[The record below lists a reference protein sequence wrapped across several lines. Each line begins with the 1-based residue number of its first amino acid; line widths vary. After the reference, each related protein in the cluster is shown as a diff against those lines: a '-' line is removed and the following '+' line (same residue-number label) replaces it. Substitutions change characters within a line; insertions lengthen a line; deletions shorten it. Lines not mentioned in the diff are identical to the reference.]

1 MFQIYHSNQLDLLK
15 DLLVALMRQNPLE
28 NPFDNETILVQSPG
42 MAQWL
47 QLQIAQSTGIASNI
61 NFPLPA
67 SFIWSQFKAVLDE
80 VPQSSPFN
88 KTSMTWLIMKLLPT
102 LIKLDDFAPL
112 LHYLEDDLLL
122 RKHFQL
128 SQKIADI
135 FDQYLVYRPE
145 WIDAWE
151 KSSEQ
156 EISTWSEDNG
166 QSIPLWIGEQRWQ
179 PILWKKLSAAIENQF
194 SDAGKVYHR
203 AELYK
208 DFLSKLAGEKS
219 LKHLPKR
226 IFVFGISA
234 LPESYL
240 QALLGLAKHCDVHFL
255 LSNPCSYYWA
265 DIADPKLLA
274 KRFAASRPKL
284 SVVDGALLPL
294 EDSSWQKDEAHR
306 LWAMSGDIESE
317 VGNPLL
323 ASMGKMGRDF
333 LYQLYSLN
341 QQEVDAF
348 VEIER
353 DNLLHHLQADILALQ
368 DSSSPLSLTACERTV
383 IDADDHSLTIH
394 LAHSVMREVE
404 ILHDNLL
411 TMFANDASLTPKDII
426 VMMPNIDLYAP
437 YVQAVFSSADSELK
451 IPFTVSDLSAQQENP
466 ILVSFLQ
473 LLNLNQSRYT
483 REDILA
489 LLEVPAILQHFKL
502 TQNDFVLLQKWI
514 NESGIRWGLHE
525 QSALQWDLPELSQN
539 SWIFGLKRMLLG
551 YAMGDCM
558 FAGISPYDEVQG
570 SQGLILGRFIDFID
584 SLIELEE
591 TLQQPHDVTQ
601 WQAFIYLLID
611 TFYLED
617 ETNSELFSFI
627 REQLDSLV
635 EVTAQVSF
643 DAPLSLP
650 VLLEY
655 LQGNLNNLANS
666 QRFLAGQVNFCT
678 LMPMRSIPFKVVCLL
693 GMNDG
698 EYPRT
703 VVPMGFDLMAGH
715 RKRGDRSRRDEDRY
729 LFLEALLSAQ
739 DKLYISYIGANISD
753 NSERMASVLL
763 SELLN
768 YCAQSFVLQENLND
782 NSLLAEKSLMDFL
795 HFHYPMQS
803 FSEQYY
809 KGSLSTYKQQW
820 WQALQNREVHSGVG
834 SSVENKVE
842 AENRVITLDSP
853 LVEVQ
858 LSSLKQFL
866 KDPCKTFFN
875 QRLDV
880 YFDVDQNEQDPDE
893 PFSLDS
899 LQQYFLKNQ
908 QFEYALEG
916 KSLTSLFTEIKAAG
930 ELPLG
935 EFAPLIFDK
944 DLQSMLDLA
953 SLVQAYYVG
962 EIETVNI
969 DISFTDKH
977 LSGELSD
984 HCENGLVRIK
994 TGGIKGKDILALWV
1008 DHLCYCIAHGTH
1020 LNSTLFGQ
1028 ANGIYFEEVPSDFAY
1043 RKLTE
1048 LIELYEQGLQT
1059 PLPFFIQS
1067 AFGWCAEVNS
1077 EQNDC
1082 FVLADLDP
1090 KARAAGQKVALE
1102 IFNNSRG
1109 FAEGSDPYI
1118 SRVVDNLEDI
1128 WPQFEEIAFKIFKPI
1143 LTNISTIEYE
1153 EFQEQS

>member
-1 MFQIYHSNQLDLLK
+1 MFQVYHSNQLDLLK
-15 DLLVALMRQNPLE
+15 DLLVALMQQTPLE
-28 NPFDNETILVQSPG
+28 NPFENETILVQSPG

-47 QLQIAQSTGIASNI
+47 QLQIAQTTGIASNI

-67 SFIWSQFKAVLDE
+67 SFIWSQFQAVLDD

-88 KTSMTWLIMKLLPT
+88 KSSMTWQIMKLLPT
-102 LIKLDDFAPL
+102 LIEDDDFVAL
-112 LHYLEDDLLL
+112 RHYLEDDQALH
-122 RKHFQL
+122 KCFQL

-151 KSSEQ
+151 SNSLVDIASWNDEN
-156 EISTWSEDNG
+156 SHA
-166 QSIPLWIGEQRWQ
+166 IPSWIGEQRWQ
-179 PILWKKLSAAIENQF
+179 AILWNKLSATIENQF
-194 SDAGKVYHR
+194 SDLGKVYHR

-208 DFLSKLAGEKS
+208 DFLNRLTSKKS
-219 LKHLPKR
+219 LNHLPKR

-240 QALLGLAKHCDVHFL
+240 QALLGLAEHCDVHFL
-255 LSNPCSYYWA
+255 LSNPCAYYWA

-284 SVVDGALLPL
+284 SVHDGEVLALQ
-294 EDSSWQKDEAHR
+294 DSSWQKNEAHR

-353 DNLLHHLQADILALQ
+353 DSLLHHLQADILALQ
-368 DSSSPLSLTACERTV
+368 DSSSPLSLTATERSLV
-383 IDADDHSLTIH
+383 KLDDQSLTVH

-411 TMFANDASLTPKDII
+411 TMFAQDASLTPKDII

-437 YVQAVFSSADSELK
+437 YVQAVFSSADADLT

-489 LLEVPAILQHFKL
+489 LLEVPAILQRFKL
-502 TQNDFVLLQKWI
+502 TQNEFVLLQKWI

-525 QSALQWDLPELSQN
+525 KSAQQWDLPELSQN

-551 YAMGDCM
+551 YAMGDDM
-558 FAGISPYDEVQG
+558 FAGISPYDEIQG

-584 SLIELEE
+584 SLITLEE
-591 TLQQPHDVTQ
+591 TLQQPHTAAQ
-601 WQAFIYLLID
+601 WQVFIYQLID
-611 TFYLED
+611 DFYLED
-617 ETNSELFSFI
+617 DDNTELFSFI
-627 REQLDSLV
+627 RNQLDNLV
-635 EVTAQVSF
+635 EVTQEASF
-643 DAPLSLP
+643 TQTLSLP
-650 VLLEY
+650 VLIEY
-655 LQGNLNNLANS
+655 LQEHLNNLSNS

-703 VVPMGFDLMAGH
+703 VVPIGFDLMAGH

-739 DKLYISYIGANISD
+739 DKLYISYIGANITD
-753 NSERMASVLL
+753 NSERTASVLV
-763 SELLN
+763 SELLS
-768 YCAQSFVLQENLND
+768 YCAQSFVLAENATD
-782 NSLLAEKSLMDFL
+782 NSLVAEKALLRFM
-795 HFHYPMQS
+795 HCHYPMQS
-803 FSEQYY
+803 FSEDYY
-809 KGSLSTYKQQW
+809 KGPLRTYKQQW
-820 WQALQNREVHSGVG
+820 WQALQNKHK
-834 SSVENKVE
+834 ENHI
-842 AENRVITLDSP
+842 ADTSLDSIALDTP
-853 LVEVQ
+853 LIEVP
-858 LSSLKQFL
+858 LNALKQFL

-880 YFDVDQNEQDPDE
+880 YFDVDNNEQDADE
-893 PFSLDS
+893 PFSLDN

-916 KSLTSLFTEIKAAG
+916 KSLNLLFTEIKAAG

-935 EFAPLIFDK
+935 EFAPLIFEK

-962 EIETVNI
+962 EIETVNV
-969 DISFTDKH
+969 DIKFAEKR
-977 LSGELSD
+977 LLGELND

-994 TGGIKGKDILALWV
+994 TGGIKGKDILSLWV
-1008 DHLCYCIAHGTH
+1008 DHLCYCIAHGTQ

-1028 ANGIYFEEVPSDFAY
+1028 ANGIYFEEIPSDFAY
-1043 RKLTE
+1043 QRLSE
-1048 LIELYEQGLQT
+1048 LIELYEQGLQK

-1067 AFGWCAEVNS
+1067 AFAWAAEVNS
-1077 EQNDC
+1077 AQNDC
-1082 FVLADLDP
+1082 YVLADLDYQ
-1090 KARAAGQKVALE
+1090 ARAAGQQAALQ

-1118 SRVVDNLEDI
+1118 ARVYDNLEDI

-1143 LTNISTIEYE
+1143 LSNISTIEYE
-1153 EFQEQS
+1153 ALQE